1 MGHIV
6 ARAFTWFDMLASRIL
21 SLASSRKTGAQL
33 ANAIEVIPTATAAE
47 FWSLLSPERPLFPR
61 PCKLLYRGQ
70 RDDGWNLTPGILR
83 RGISSTADFQV
94 LKEWAYIETFVRH
107 CDSIGLPVPNDS
119 LAFRQKYLNQNSP
132 QGPGG
137 RVSEWPP
144 AELHPLMALAQ
155 HYRLPTRLLD
165 WSTRA
170 YVAAYFAISDAL
182 AEKSEN
188 DAGRLA
194 VWILD
199 IEKIVLFHELKV
211 VTVPGG
217 NNANLAAQS
226 GRFTLLTQKGGMGTP
241 FRGEIALDMYFA
253 AQSLPPPL
261 KKVTLPIA
269 EAPDALNLCSLYG
282 VTGATLFPDYYGAAR
297 ATKDVLSTTPASGT
311 LSLWSLDLK

>member
-1 MGHIV
+1 M
-6 ARAFTWFDMLASRIL
+6 A
-21 SLASSRKTGAQL
+21 K
-33 ANAIEVIPTATAAE
+33 AIEVIPASTAAE
-47 FWSLLSPERPLFPR
+47 FWSLLSPERPLFPQPR
-61 PCKLLYRGQ
+61 NLLYRGQ
-70 RDDGWNLTPGILR
+70 RDERWDLSPGILR
-83 RGISSTADFQV
+83 RGISSTAEFQV
-94 LKEWAYIETFVRH
+94 FKEWAYIETFVRH
-107 CDSIGLPVPNDS
+107 CDQIGLPVPNDS

-137 RVSEWPP
+137 HVSEWPP
-144 AELHPLMALAQ
+144 RELHPVMALAQ

-182 AEKSEN
+182 AEKKCDI
-188 DAGRLA
+188 DAERLA

-199 IEKIVLFHELKV
+199 IEKIALFRELKV
-211 VTVPGG
+211 VTVPSG

-226 GRFTLLTQKGGMGTP
+226 GRFTLLTQDGGVHTP
-241 FRGEIALDMYFA
+241 FKGEIALDLYFA
-253 AQSLPPPL
+253 ARSWPPPL

-269 EAPDALNLCSLYG
+269 EAPAALNLCSLYG

-297 ATKDVLSTTPASGT
+297 ATEDVLSTMPPSGT